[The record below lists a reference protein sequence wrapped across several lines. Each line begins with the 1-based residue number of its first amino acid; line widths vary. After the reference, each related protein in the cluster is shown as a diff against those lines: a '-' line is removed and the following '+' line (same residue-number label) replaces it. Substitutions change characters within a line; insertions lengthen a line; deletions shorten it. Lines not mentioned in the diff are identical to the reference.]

1 MCSFRDLLGK
11 LSTTVDTGKNA
22 CFEDMVDHAQFVE
35 AIPEDIRS
43 LVPTEGNRGV
53 LVLDDVVVILGNA
66 AMMIRVLF
74 LNFLTTAT

>member
-1 MCSFRDLLGK
+1 MLFQRPIREIVYYCGHWQE
-11 LSTTVDTGKNA
+11 
-22 CFEDMVDHAQFVE
+22 CFEDMVDHVQFVE
-35 AIPEDIRS
+35 GIPEDIRS
-43 LVPTEGNRGV
+43 LVPTGGSRGV

>member
-1 MCSFRDLLGK
+1 
-11 LSTTVDTGKNA
+11 
-22 CFEDMVDHAQFVE
+22 MVDYVQFVE
-35 AIPEDIRS
+35 GIPEDIRS
-43 LVPTEGNRGV
+43 LVPTGGNRGV